1 MSRVDE
7 VRAELGEDNVN
18 ELMDA
23 YYTSGLSLNDLREL
37 YDLPKSFTDKKIVEL
52 FPMIELDDGCP
63 LCGGAL
69 FAPRISRGIK
79 DVSADSYYKDQVF
92 CPNCGKTR
100 QQAMREL
107 EEFERK
113 YRLRRAFSIESKEF
127 EWAKRNPDSL
137 TSTVFEGPDR
147 SKRRGWQYLP
157 WAHRRPTALVWL
169 HRRL

>member
-92 CPNCGKTR
+92 CPNCG
-100 QQAMREL
+100 
-107 EEFERK
+107 
-113 YRLRRAFSIESKEF
+113 
-127 EWAKRNPDSL
+127 
-137 TSTVFEGPDR
+137 G
-147 SKRRGWQYLP
+147 
-157 WAHRRPTALVWL
+157 
-169 HRRL
+169 

>member
-63 LCGGAL
+63 LCA
-69 FAPRISRGIK
+69 
-79 DVSADSYYKDQVF
+79 
-92 CPNCGKTR
+92 
-100 QQAMREL
+100 
-107 EEFERK
+107 
-113 YRLRRAFSIESKEF
+113 
-127 EWAKRNPDSL
+127 
-137 TSTVFEGPDR
+137 
-147 SKRRGWQYLP
+147 
-157 WAHRRPTALVWL
+157 
-169 HRRL
+169 

>member
-63 LCGGAL
+63 L
-69 FAPRISRGIK
+69 
-79 DVSADSYYKDQVF
+79 
-92 CPNCGKTR
+92 
-100 QQAMREL
+100 
-107 EEFERK
+107 
-113 YRLRRAFSIESKEF
+113 
-127 EWAKRNPDSL
+127 
-137 TSTVFEGPDR
+137 
-147 SKRRGWQYLP
+147 
-157 WAHRRPTALVWL
+157 
-169 HRRL
+169 

>member
-37 YDLPKSFTDKKIVEL
+37 YDLPKSFADEKIVEL

-79 DVSADSYYKDQVF
+79 DVSADSYYKGQVF
-92 CPNCGKTR
+92 DPH
-100 QQAMREL
+100 QLPHDAQADNGRG
-107 EEFERK
+107 
-113 YRLRRAFSIESKEF
+113 RAGRAYS
-127 EWAKRNPDSL
+127 
-137 TSTVFEGPDR
+137 
-147 SKRRGWQYLP
+147 
-157 WAHRRPTALVWL
+157 
-169 HRRL
+169 

>member
-63 LCGGAL
+63 
-69 FAPRISRGIK
+69 P
-79 DVSADSYYKDQVF
+79 
-92 CPNCGKTR
+92 
-100 QQAMREL
+100 
-107 EEFERK
+107 
-113 YRLRRAFSIESKEF
+113 LRRC
-127 EWAKRNPDSL
+127 
-137 TSTVFEGPDR
+137 
-147 SKRRGWQYLP
+147 
-157 WAHRRPTALVWL
+157 ALCA
-169 HRRL
+169 

>member
-92 CPNCGKTR
+92 CPIAVKLDSKQCESSKSLSGSTGCVVHS
-100 QQAMREL
+100 QL
-107 EEFERK
+107 SRK
-113 YRLRRAFSIESKEF
+113 SSNGPSAILIASRAQYS
-127 EWAKRNPDSL
+127 
-137 TSTVFEGPDR
+137 R
-147 SKRRGWQYLP
+147 S
-157 WAHRRPTALVWL
+157 
-169 HRRL
+169 